1 MHNKHLGYV
10 ALLCAP
16 LANVVFSVGLLC
28 NYCNLRNLHLTPTI
42 TEAPCGELRGII
54 NSCKE
59 TVEVNRFVCRT
70 KTCGMAVLNSHNVC
84 GNPDQT
90 EQHVI
95 LPQYYKPLNCD
106 QCGTGGSLHWTG
118 VTASYGCGTFR
129 HQSACNNPNYCSAN
143 VMVRQYK
150 CEAVGRDGLCPRA
163 ALVPI
168 GSCDHE
174 VQRKKHTP
182 ATYYY
187 TP

>member
-42 TEAPCGELRGII
+42 TEAPC
-54 NSCKE
+54 
-59 TVEVNRFVCRT
+59 
-70 KTCGMAVLNSHNVC
+70 
-84 GNPDQT
+84 DQT

-150 CEAVGRDGLCPRA
+150 CEAIQITGFPFN
-163 ALVPI
+163 
-168 GSCDHE
+168 
-174 VQRKKHTP
+174 
-182 ATYYY
+182 
-187 TP
+187 